1 MANFDSQSSATY
13 QVIAN
18 LLRHIESLGIPK
30 SDWCIYDSGQTLELT
45 TELYNQISQTAEFQA
60 FEAIGGYYSLEDGNP
75 YLPELD
81 AAIAKR
87 CCEAQIAFI
96 FEA

>member
-1 MANFDSQSSATY
+1 MINLDSQSSATY
-13 QVIAN
+13 QVISN
-18 LLRHIESLGIPK
+18 LLRHIESLGFPK

-60 FEAIGGYYSLEDGNP
+60 FEAIGGHCSIEDNNP

-81 AAIAKR
+81 AASAY
-87 CCEAQIAFI
+87 I
-96 FEA
+96 FED